1 MPHSKTGKKRTSAR
15 VLKFVSLLLAAALLP
30 ATTQAGLNV
39 ERQSSIKNASAGVQT
54 PEPPP
59 QKAAT
64 GSSVPSAETKTTVP
78 STTAREESEN
88 EWAAISSLSTDLPLD
103 AGEDAGLPSE
113 TPDSDWEDDARW
125 SEASSEVGMKG
136 GVKASDIEVAE
147 TLTSDTPEASSAS
160 TSAQSTQTPPPKPTP
175 TQTVQKVLDDEIL
188 CSFGCY
194 RGGKSETGAGP
205 QEKPIQVDASGLVAA
220 PTPSTNN
227 AGAAATSN
235 STPNNAAPKG
245 DRTQSDSSPQNAP
258 PQVTEVAVTPM
269 TPSAPTNVVTGAGAG
284 NAQNLLLATPAMQEV
299 LTTSDESLFSKK
311 WHTLQGGENADTV
324 RRVVTRMHDFTTIAV
339 GQTKSFSAGRYD
351 AWVVAVDAEGK
362 KSWEQIIG
370 GARDDEAHDLSLLDN
385 GDVIVIGAT
394 ESVGGSDMTAPVGF
408 LARISADGQLL
419 WKQDIQQ
426 EDPHKLTAVELLNAE
441 EGVAFGSDNGAV
453 KMYRFSLTG
462 DRVSK
467 QILAGCDLE
476 VVNAVDILSSG
487 DVVIGGERADFLNF
501 MGSICRLAPNGTV
514 KWQTNADMGVRSALN
529 DIAAVGDDVIGVGFN
544 LGNGGNEQALALRVD
559 SSGNILWAKSLGSK
573 TSDQLLALST
583 LSDNRILALGSIL
596 DQDTLLSQHWIIA
609 LSESGEV
616 VESMMGD
623 HEEQLTLMDL
633 APRSDGRYVVVGRQI
648 DALKAINGYI
658 ALMGTQ
664 NLSVGEAIAVSETAV
679 APSVLIPGDGS
690 IITEKPATEILGNV
704 VHNRPIARVFVD
716 GQATRLM
723 QNGAFRT
730 FVSTPMGRT
739 TITVSAID
747 DLGHVGEAK
756 VDVIRREA
764 VAQTGA
770 DLEQIVAN
778 TNFGS
783 YHAILIGNQA
793 YGNGIDT
800 LDTPY
805 KDVEVLAALLEDQY
819 GFDVNVLKDA
829 TRQQMLSVFNEA
841 TEKLSGDDNLLI
853 YYAGHGHYDKDYDQ
867 GYWLPVD
874 ASAEDRTTWID
885 SGSVKDMIKRM
896 SAKHVLLVADSC
908 FSGTLLRSAN
918 NARSS
923 KFYEIIASRTARLA
937 MTSGNI
943 EPVMDGGG
951 DGHSIFARQFIN
963 TLLTDRPII
972 DGTYLYNSVRE
983 PVVTQSG
990 QMPQYS
996 NIRFLESD
1004 GGDFLFVKH
1013 QK

>member
-1 MPHSKTGKKRTSAR
+1 MPHSNTVKTCTSAR
-15 VLKFVSLLLAAALLP
+15 VLKIVSLLLAVGLLP
-30 ATTQAGLNV
+30 ITSQAGLSV
-39 ERQSSIKNASAGVQT
+39 ERQPSLKNTSADVQT
-54 PEPPP
+54 PEPSS
-59 QKAAT
+59 QTVAT
-64 GSSVPSAETKTTVP
+64 GSSVLNTEAKTTVS

-88 EWAAISSLSTDLPLD
+88 EWAAISSLSTDPPLD
-103 AGEDAGLPSE
+103 AGEDNGLPSE
-113 TPDSDWEDDARW
+113 TPDADWEDDAQW
-125 SEASSEVGMKG
+125 SEAGSEVAIKEGA
-136 GVKASDIEVAE
+136 KASKIAVAE
-147 TLTSDTPEASSAS
+147 TLTSDTLEASSTPS
-160 TSAQSTQTPPPKPTP
+160 SAQSLPPRPTP
-175 TQTVQKVLDDEIL
+175 TQTAQKVLDDEIL
-188 CSFGCY
+188 CTFGCY

-205 QEKPIQVDASGLVAA
+205 QEKTTQVDAAA
-220 PTPSTNN
+220 PTPPSNN
-227 AGAAATSN
+227 PDAATPFN
-235 STPNNAAPKG
+235 GTPKNTAQKAE
-245 DRTQSDSSPQNAP
+245 RIQSESSRQNALP
-258 PQVTEVAVTPM
+258 RVTEVAVTPVA
-269 TPSAPTNVVTGAGAG
+269 PAAPTNVATGTGTG
-284 NAQNLLLATPAMQEV
+284 NAQNLLLATPAMQDV
-299 LTTSDESLFSKK
+299 LATSNESLFSKK

-559 SSGNILWAKSLGSK
+559 SAGNILWAKSLGSK

-596 DQDTLLSQHWIIA
+596 DQDTLLSRHWIIA

-616 VESMMGD
+616 VESMMGN

-633 APRSDGRYVVVGRQI
+633 APRSDGRYVVVGRQV
-648 DALKAINGYI
+648 DELKAINGYI

-764 VAQTGA
+764 VEQTGA

-1013 QK
+1013 KK

>member
-1 MPHSKTGKKRTSAR
+1 MPHSNTGKKRTSAR
-15 VLKFVSLLLAAALLP
+15 VLKIVSLLLAAGLLP
-30 ATTQAGLNV
+30 ATSQAGLNV
-39 ERQSSIKNASAGVQT
+39 ERQPSLKNASADAQT
-54 PEPPP
+54 PEPSS
-59 QKAAT
+59 QTRAT
-64 GSSVPSAETKTTVP
+64 DSSALSLEAETTVS
-78 STTAREESEN
+78 STPAREEPEN

-113 TPDSDWEDDARW
+113 TPDSDWEDDAQW
-125 SEASSEVGMKG
+125 SEASAEVGTKEDA
-136 GVKASDIEVAE
+136 KASEIEVAE

-160 TSAQSTQTPPPKPTP
+160 SSAQTPPPRPTP
-175 TQTVQKVLDDEIL
+175 TQTAQKVLDDEIL

-194 RGGKSETGAGP
+194 RGGKSESGSGP
-205 QEKPIQVDASGLVAA
+205 QEKPIQVDAAGLVAA
-220 PTPSTNN
+220 PIPPSNN
-227 AGAAATSN
+227 TDAATISN
-235 STPNNAAPKG
+235 SPPKNAL
-245 DRTQSDSSPQNAP
+245 
-258 PQVTEVAVTPM
+258 PQVTEVAVTPI
-269 TPSAPTNVVTGAGAG
+269 TPAAPTNVVTGTGAG
-284 NAQNLLLATPAMQEV
+284 NAQNLLLAKPAMQGM
-299 LTTSDESLFSKK
+299 LATSDESLFSKK

-394 ESVGGSDMTAPVGF
+394 ESVGGSEMTAPVGF

-419 WKQDIQQ
+419 WKQDIRQ

-462 DRVSK
+462 DRVTK

-514 KWQTNADMGVRSALN
+514 KWQANANMGVRSALN

-544 LGNGGNEQALALRVD
+544 LGKGGNEQALALRVD
-559 SSGNILWAKSLGSK
+559 GSGNILWAKSLGSK
-573 TSDQLLALST
+573 TSDQLLALNT

-596 DQDTLLSQHWIIA
+596 DQDTLLSRHWIIA

-633 APRSDGRYVVVGRQI
+633 APRSDGRYVVVGRQV
-648 DALKAINGYI
+648 DELKAINGYI

-764 VAQTGA
+764 VEQTGA
-770 DLEQIVAN
+770 DLEQIVAS

-908 FSGTLLRSAN
+908 FSGTLLRSAS